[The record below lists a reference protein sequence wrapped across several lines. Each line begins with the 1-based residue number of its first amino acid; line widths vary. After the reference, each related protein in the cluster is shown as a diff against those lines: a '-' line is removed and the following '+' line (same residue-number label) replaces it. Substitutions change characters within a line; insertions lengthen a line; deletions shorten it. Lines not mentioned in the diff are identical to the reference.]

1 MTDTAQRRMT
11 EAHIRKQDA
20 SDLVDEYHKFE
31 DKIDLLEDENRLKD
45 EKIREYLEL
54 IDKLQSMLKEITLN
68 LNRLEADM
76 IDDGWDNEYVMIA
89 CKRIRSICYEGLR
102 GYSDD

>member
-1 MTDTAQRRMT
+1 MDEINIPDGARRGVT
-11 EAHIRKQDA
+11 
-20 SDLVDEYHKFE
+20 
-31 DKIDLLEDENRLKD
+31 
-45 EKIREYLEL
+45 

-68 LNRLEADM
+68 LNRLEAEM